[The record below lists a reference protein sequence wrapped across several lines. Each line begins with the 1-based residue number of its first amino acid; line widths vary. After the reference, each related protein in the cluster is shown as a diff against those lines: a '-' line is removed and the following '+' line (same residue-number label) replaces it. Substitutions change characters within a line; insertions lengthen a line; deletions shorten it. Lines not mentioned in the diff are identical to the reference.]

1 MSQVL
6 FGAGNMYV
14 TQLFDAFGNAPA
26 VPSPY
31 PLLVMQEAS
40 IDDTSQ
46 LKKLFG
52 QNNRAYAIAR
62 GETTTTIKVKNAR
75 VLANVWNSIY
85 YGQTLSAGLLAV
97 FTDNTLGTAIPTTP
111 FQITI
116 TPPSTGVFRADMGV
130 INAGTGNLMKRV
142 ASGPTAGQYSVNEAT
157 GVYTFA
163 SADNVSGVLV
173 NINYEYFAST
183 AAGFNQTV
191 RNLPMGAAPT
201 FRARL
206 NVNFQGK
213 NVTIDARS
221 CVCTKFTLPFKNTD
235 FAVPELDFELQD
247 DGAGN
252 VYDWS
257 TSE

>member
-1 MSQVL
+1 MSQIL

-14 TQLFDAFGNAPA
+14 TQLLDAFGNAPTT
-26 VPSPY
+26 PQPY

-40 IDDTSQ
+40 IDDTAQ

-52 QNNRAYAIAR
+52 QNARPFAIAR

-75 VLANVWNSIY
+75 VLANVWNAIY
-85 YGQTLSAGLLAV
+85 YGQTLSTGLLAV
-97 FTDNTLGTAIPTTP
+97 VTDAIGATIPTTP
-111 FQITI
+111 FQITP
-116 TPPSTGVFRADMGV
+116 TPPSTGVYRADLGV
-130 INAGTGNLMKRV
+130 ISGVTGNPMKRV
-142 ASGPTAGQYSVNEAT
+142 ASGPTTGQYSVNEAT

-163 SADNVSGVLV
+163 SADTGLLMF
-173 NINYEYFAST
+173 INYEYFAST
-183 AAGFNQTV
+183 APGFNQTV
-191 RNLPMGAAPT
+191 RNLPMGAAPS

-206 NVNFQGK
+206 NVTFQGK
-213 NVTIDARS
+213 NATVDARS
-221 CVCTKFTLPFKNTD
+221 CVATKFTLPFKNTD